1 MAERRKRARSFGT
14 TRRLPSG
21 RWQVRYYDQAGVRHT
36 APRTFPSKAD
46 ANRYLAQV
54 EADLLR
60 GAWTDPRLARITFG
74 EWVERWWPTTA
85 DLRPGTRT
93 FYDYLLRRLL
103 LPAFE
108 ETPLGRIDAMTV
120 RSWLADLHEAGE
132 VTPTTI
138 AKAYRLLRRILNVAV
153 EAGYLPRNPAAI
165 KGAGL
170 ERAAEMRHVS
180 ILQLHALAEAVPGRY
195 RVLVLVAGYGGLRWG
210 ELVGLRRRRVDL
222 AGARIHVV
230 EQVAEVAG
238 KFIVSPPKTA
248 AGYRVVVL
256 PAVAVAA
263 LAEHLEDYAA
273 PGPQGLVFPSGRG
286 TYLQR
291 SNFSRLVWRPAVQR
305 LGLDGL
311 RFHDLRHTAATLA
324 AAAGATTRELM
335 ERMGHTSP
343 AVALRYQHVMA
354 DRQGAIAA
362 ALDGLVRD
370 AQHDGRRAG
379 GHVEGTTVHGGG
391 VARRQQACDLR
402 FRLERAKGIE
412 PSPRA
417 WEARVLP
424 LNYARR
430 RGDSSR
436 AV

>member
-1 MAERRKRARSFGT
+1 MGKGRKRARSFGT
-14 TRRLPSG
+14 ARRLPSG

-36 APRTFPSKAD
+36 APRTFLSKVD

-103 LPAFE
+103 LPAFG
-108 ETPLGRIDAMTV
+108 ETPLGRIDVMTV
-120 RSWLADLHEAGE
+120 RSWLADLHEVGE

-170 ERAAEMRHVS
+170 LERAAEMRHVS
-180 ILQLHALAEAVPGRY
+180 IPQLHALAEAVPGRY
-195 RVLVLVAGYGGLRWG
+195 RALVLVAGYGGLRWG

-222 AGARIHVV
+222 AGARIYVV

-238 KFIVSPPKTA
+238 KFIVSPPKAA
-248 AGYRVVVL
+248 AGQRVVVL
-256 PAVAVAA
+256 PAVAVTA
-263 LAEHLEDYAA
+263 LAEHLEEYAA
-273 PGPQGLVFPSGRG
+273 AEPEGLVFRSGRG

-291 SNFSRLVWRPAVQR
+291 SNFSRLVWRPAVQQ

-324 AAAGATTRELM
+324 AAAGATTKELM
-335 ERMGHTSP
+335 ERMGHTSS
-343 AVALRYQHVMA
+343 AVALRYQHVMT
-354 DRQGAIAA
+354 DRQAAIAA
-362 ALDGLVRD
+362 ALDGLASAD
-370 AQHDGRRAG
+370 AAARRPKGRRESHDAIR
-379 GHVEGTTVHGGG
+379 ERGGG
-391 VARRQQACDLR
+391 MA
-402 FRLERAKGIE
+402 GT
-412 PSPRA
+412 
-417 WEARVLP
+417 
-424 LNYARR
+424 
-430 RGDSSR
+430 
-436 AV
+436 

>member
-1 MAERRKRARSFGT
+1 MAAGRKRARSFGT
-14 TRRLPSG
+14 VRRLPSG

-36 APRTFPSKAD
+36 APRTFPTKAD

-60 GAWTDPRLARITFG
+60 GAWTDPQLARITFG

-108 ETPLGRIDAMTV
+108 DTPLGRIDPMTV
-120 RSWLADLHEAGE
+120 RSWLAGLHELGE

-180 ILQLHALAEAVPGRY
+180 IPQLHALAEAVPGRY
-195 RVLVLVAGYGGLRWG
+195 RALVMVAGYGGLRWG

-222 AGARIHVV
+222 ARARIYVV

-238 KFIVSPPKTA
+238 KFIVSQPKTA
-248 AGYRVVVL
+248 AGQRVVVL
-256 PAVAVAA
+256 PAIAVAA
-263 LAEHLEDYAA
+263 LAEHLDEFAA
-273 PGPQGLVFPSGRG
+273 PAPEGLVFPSGRG

-291 SNFSRLVWRPAVQR
+291 SNFSRLVWRPAVQQ

-324 AAAGATTRELM
+324 AAAGATTKELM

-354 DRQGAIAA
+354 DRQAAVAA
-362 ALDGLVRD
+362 ALDGL
-370 AQHDGRRAG
+370 AQTATEKH
-379 GHVEGTTVHGGG
+379 
-391 VARRQQACDLR
+391 
-402 FRLERAKGIE
+402 F
-412 PSPRA
+412 
-417 WEARVLP
+417 
-424 LNYARR
+424 
-430 RGDSSR
+430 
-436 AV
+436 

>member
-1 MAERRKRARSFGT
+1 MGDARKRSRSFGT
-14 TRRLPSG
+14 ARRLPSG
-21 RWQVRYYDQAGVRHT
+21 RWQVRYYDQAGARHT
-36 APRTFPSKAD
+36 APRTFPCKAD

-93 FYDYLLRRLL
+93 LYGYLLRRFLV
-103 LPAFE
+103 PAFG
-108 ETPLGRIDAMTV
+108 ETPLGRIDPMTV
-120 RSWLADLHEAGE
+120 RAWLAGLHEASE

-153 EAGYLPRNPAAI
+153 EAGYLPRNPCTV

-180 ILQLHALAEAVPGRY
+180 IPQLHALAEAVPGRY
-195 RVLVLVAGYGGLRWG
+195 RALVLVAGYGGLRWG

-230 EQVAEVAG
+230 EQLAEVAG

-248 AGYRVVVL
+248 AGQRVVVL

-263 LAEHLEDYAA
+263 MAEHLDDYAA
-273 PGPQGLVFPSGRG
+273 PEPDGLVFSSGRG

-324 AAAGATTRELM
+324 AAAGATTKELM

-362 ALDGLVRD
+362 ALDGLVREAENGD
-370 AQHDGRRAG
+370 RRRVRARRGHDG
-379 GHVEGTTVHGGG
+379 
-391 VARRQQACDLR
+391 
-402 FRLERAKGIE
+402 
-412 PSPRA
+412 P
-417 WEARVLP
+417 
-424 LNYARR
+424 R
-430 RGDSSR
+430 RGSGKR
-436 AV
+436 AAGL

>member
-1 MAERRKRARSFGT
+1 MAKGRKRARSFGT
-14 TRRLPSG
+14 ARRLPSG

-36 APRTFPSKAD
+36 APRTFLSKAD

-74 EWVERWWPTTA
+74 VWVERWWPTTA

-103 LPAFE
+103 LPAFG

-120 RSWLADLHEAGE
+120 RSWLADLHEVGE

-180 ILQLHALAEAVPGRY
+180 IPQLHALAEAVPGRY
-195 RVLVLVAGYGGLRWG
+195 RALVLVAGYGGLRWG

-222 AGARIHVV
+222 AGARIYVV

-248 AGYRVVVL
+248 AGQRVVVL
-256 PAVAVAA
+256 PAVAVTA
-263 LAEHLEDYAA
+263 LAEHLEEYAA
-273 PGPQGLVFPSGRG
+273 AGSEGLVFRSGRG

-291 SNFSRLVWRPAVQR
+291 SNFSRLVWRPAVQQ

-324 AAAGATTRELM
+324 AAAGATTKELM
-335 ERMGHTSP
+335 ERMGHTSS

-354 DRQGAIAA
+354 DRQAAIAS
-362 ALDGLVRD
+362 ALDGLASAD
-370 AQHDGRRAG
+370 AAARRPKGRRESHDAIR
-379 GHVEGTTVHGGG
+379 ERGGG
-391 VARRQQACDLR
+391 MA
-402 FRLERAKGIE
+402 GT
-412 PSPRA
+412 
-417 WEARVLP
+417 
-424 LNYARR
+424 
-430 RGDSSR
+430 
-436 AV
+436 

>member
-1 MAERRKRARSFGT
+1 MAGGSKRIRSFGT
-14 TRRLPSG
+14 ARRLPSG

-36 APRTFPSKAD
+36 APRTFPSKSD

-74 EWVERWWPTTA
+74 EWAERWWPTTA

-108 ETPLGRIDAMTV
+108 DTPLGRIDLMTV
-120 RSWLADLHEAGE
+120 RSWLAGLHELGE

-153 EAGYLPRNPAAI
+153 EAGYLPRNPAVI

-180 ILQLHALAEAVPGRY
+180 IPQLHALAEAVPGRY
-195 RVLVLVAGYGGLRWG
+195 RALVLVAGYGGLRWG

-230 EQVAEVAG
+230 EQLAEVAG
-238 KFIVSPPKTA
+238 KFIVAPPKTA
-248 AGYRVVVL
+248 AGQRVVVL
-256 PAVAVAA
+256 PSVAVAA
-263 LAEHLEDYAA
+263 LADHLDDYAA
-273 PGPQGLVFPSGRG
+273 PGPDGLVFPSGRG

-324 AAAGATTRELM
+324 AAAGATTKELM

-354 DRQGAIAA
+354 DRQAQLAS
-362 ALDGLVRD
+362 ALDDLAWAATTPAKGT
-370 AQHDGRRAG
+370 RRARK
-379 GHVEGTTVHGGG
+379 GTQ
-391 VARRQQACDLR
+391 R
-402 FRLERAKGIE
+402 
-412 PSPRA
+412 
-417 WEARVLP
+417 
-424 LNYARR
+424 ARR
-430 RGDSSR
+430 RR
-436 AV
+436 

>member
-1 MAERRKRARSFGT
+1 
-14 TRRLPSG
+14 
-21 RWQVRYYDQAGVRHT
+21 
-36 APRTFPSKAD
+36 
-46 ANRYLAQV
+46 LAQV

-74 EWVERWWPTTA
+74 GWVERWWPTTA

-103 LPAFE
+103 LPAFG

-120 RSWLADLHEAGE
+120 RSWLADLHEVGE

-180 ILQLHALAEAVPGRY
+180 IPQLHALAEAVPGRY
-195 RVLVLVAGYGGLRWG
+195 RALVLVAGYGGLRWG

-222 AGARIHVV
+222 AGARIYVV

-248 AGYRVVVL
+248 AGQRVVVL
-256 PAVAVAA
+256 PAVAVTA
-263 LAEHLEDYAA
+263 LAEHLEEYAA
-273 PGPQGLVFPSGRG
+273 AEPEGLVFRSGRG

-291 SNFSRLVWRPAVQR
+291 SNFSRLVWRPAVQQ

-324 AAAGATTRELM
+324 AAAGATTKELM
-335 ERMGHTSP
+335 ERMGHTSS
-343 AVALRYQHVMA
+343 AVALRYQHVMT
-354 DRQGAIAA
+354 DRQAAIAA
-362 ALDGLVRD
+362 ALDGLASAD
-370 AQHDGRRAG
+370 AAARRPKGRRESHDAIR
-379 GHVEGTTVHGGG
+379 ERGGG
-391 VARRQQACDLR
+391 MA
-402 FRLERAKGIE
+402 GT
-412 PSPRA
+412 
-417 WEARVLP
+417 
-424 LNYARR
+424 
-430 RGDSSR
+430 
-436 AV
+436 

>member
-1 MAERRKRARSFGT
+1 
-14 TRRLPSG
+14 
-21 RWQVRYYDQAGVRHT
+21 VRYYDQAGVRHT

-74 EWVERWWPTTA
+74 EWVERWQRTTA

-93 FYDYLLRRLL
+93 VYGYLLRRFL

-108 ETPLGRIDAMTV
+108 TMPLGRIDQMSV
-120 RSWLADLHEAGE
+120 RAWLSGLHDAGE

-153 EAGYLPRNPAAI
+153 EAGYLLRNPAAI

-180 ILQLHALAEAVPGRY
+180 IPQLHALAEAVPGRY
-195 RVLVLVAGYGGLRWG
+195 RALVLVAGYGGLRWG

-222 AGARIHVV
+222 AGARIDVV

-248 AGYRVVVL
+248 AGQRVVVL

-263 LAEHLEDYAA
+263 LAEHLDDYAA
-273 PGPQGLVFPSGRG
+273 PGPEGLVFASGRR

-324 AAAGATTRELM
+324 AAAGATTKELM

-354 DRQGAIAA
+354 DRQHAIAA
-362 ALDGLVRD
+362 ALDGLARD
-370 AQHDGRRAG
+370 AQQPAGRAPRARGGHDG
-379 GHVEGTTVHGGG
+379 
-391 VARRQQACDLR
+391 
-402 FRLERAKGIE
+402 
-412 PSPRA
+412 P
-417 WEARVLP
+417 
-424 LNYARR
+424 R
-430 RGDSSR
+430 RGSGEKAAGS
-436 AV
+436 